1 MLTYVVRMRTSNMAE
16 RQMKELKRR
25 TKVAGIFPNAKSLNR
40 LACALLMERDEAW
53 LVGKRYL
60 DMEIED

>member
-1 MLTYVVRMRTSNMAE
+1 
-16 RQMKELKRR
+16 MKELKRR